1 MKGERYIILL
11 LVVALLCGCATGRRA
26 TKRTTWQTAQAT
38 NCIATAAM
46 DSMQYTIGCSMH
58 VVRDSIIILVVRPM
72 MNIEMGRFEITPK
85 EVVAIDKINRQYTK
99 ATISKNT
106 PIVPRI
112 RWNDLQSF
120 AAGEKAQKGDNV
132 TLTYSY
138 KGHLVRLD
146 MTYGDIVYDTPIGI
160 RRLNVDKYKYVDT
173 FFE

>member
-1 MKGERYIILL
+1 MKSERYIILL
-11 LVVALLCGCATGRRA
+11 LLIAMLCGCATGRQT

-38 NCIATAAM
+38 NCIATASL

-58 VVRDSIIILVVRPM
+58 VVRDSIVILVVRPM
-72 MNIEMGRFEITPK
+72 MNIEIGRLEITPK

-99 ATISKNT
+99 AIIAKNV

-120 AAGEKAQKGDNV
+120 AAGEKAQKGEKV
-132 TLTYSY
+132 TLSYSY

-146 MTYGDIVYDTPIGI
+146 MTYGDITYDTPMSI
-160 RRLNVDKYKYVDT
+160 RRLNVDKYKYIDT